1 MSNLQLGMIIA
12 GVVLV
17 LGVVIFNAWQERR
30 IRRRI
35 EAAFHPGSEATTT
48 SRVEPTLKPAA
59 ADSDDVGGS
68 GRRDSLRAGA
78 APRSATAG
86 ESSFVPPMDIIEH
99 GDVGSASDAQGR
111 APVTGAP
118 PDADDAR
125 PFGPQ
130 PDPDIES
137 IITLQPVKPVTVGEL
152 AAGLHAR
159 VGKPIRWFGRKDANA
174 PWQLLQKDTSGTFAE
189 IVACMLL
196 ADRNGAASQAQLE
209 SFARSV
215 GDLAAGLPAE
225 VAVPSAASEA
235 ARGEALDRLCADM
248 DVQIGLTVVKPD
260 PAAIPGTRLRGVA
273 EAAGFRLAGG
283 RFEYMH
289 EDTGTI
295 EYSLQNVRSEPFT
308 AEMLRA
314 TATPGVVFVLD
325 VPRVSDPTRTFDR
338 MKMAAKRM
346 AKTLNANIVDDNRRP
361 LDDAAL
367 TAIRGQVEAAAIAL
381 KHVHIEPGSARA
393 LALFGA

>member
-17 LGVVIFNAWQERR
+17 LAVVIFNAWQERR

-68 GRRDSLRAGA
+68 GRRDSPRAGA

-99 GDVGSASDAQGR
+99 GVGSASDAQGR
-111 APVTGAP
+111 AMVTGAT

-137 IITLQPVKPVTVGEL
+137 IITLQPVDPLAAGEL

-215 GDLAAGLPAE
+215 GDLAAALPAE
-225 VAVPSAASEA
+225 VATPSAASEA

-325 VPRVSDPTRTFDR
+325 VPRVPDPTRTFDR

-367 TAIRGQVEAAAIAL
+367 TAIRGQVEAATIAL